1 MGSEKKVFGLIGKN
15 ISYSFSKKHFN
26 EKFKKLNLKNCRYE
40 NFDIPN
46 LEDFEKIICSNN
58 IKGLN
63 ITIPFKREI
72 ISLLNSIDINAEK
85 IGAVNTIKINS
96 KKKIIGYNTDYIGFI
111 KSIKPFLKKK
121 HKKAIILGTGGAS
134 KAIIYALHMLNIS
147 TINVS
152 RSKNKGDISYKD
164 LDSKKMKECQ
174 IIINCSPVGTFPK
187 INDCPEIPY
196 EHINENHICFDLIY
210 NPRETKFIKESRKR
224 NGVTINGEKMLEIQ
238 AEESW
243 KIWNT

>member
-15 ISYSFSKKHFN
+15 ISYSFSKKHFS

-111 KSIKPFLKKK
+111 ESIKPFLKKK